1 MTLFISPTELNEPKA
16 VYVFLWW
23 TGEAGGGI
31 IMNDLYLKSLRAKVV
46 SSLFDRRE
54 LRQIFCEKRWVQK
67 YLSLLTWREK
77 NLFFVA
83 MKCSLRFDKFLSPF
97 ILIVNWRIVTRRT
110 TVGKLVLMCMHCMRE
125 FAHWRPYLR
134 WFQNWLKKRN
144 KSGTNACH
152 IDKHSK
158 K

>member
-31 IMNDLYLKSLRAKVV
+31 IMNDLYLKSLRAKIV

-97 ILIVNWRIVTRRT
+97 ILIVNWGSLREGQQWENLCWCVCIVCVSLPIEELTFVDFKT
-110 TVGKLVLMCMHCMRE
+110 DLKRE
-125 FAHWRPYLR
+125 I
-134 WFQNWLKKRN
+134 N
-144 KSGTNACH
+144 
-152 IDKHSK
+152 
-158 K
+158 